1 VAKTNPSIGELLQ
14 TERPETARPA
24 WTLYLLQCAD
34 GAYYTGIT
42 NNFLRRWNEHL
53 AGVGAKYTRSNPPV
67 AVIGLCE
74 FADRSSALRAEAAV
88 KKLPREQKPRYFSRS

>member
-1 VAKTNPSIGELLQ
+1 M
-14 TERPETARPA
+14 PETPLQY

-42 NNFLRRWNEHL
+42 TDFLRRFNEHL

-67 AVIGLCE
+67 AVVGLLE
-74 FADRSSALRAEAAV
+74 FADRARASRAEAAV
-88 KKLPREQKPRYFSRS
+88 KKLPRAAKPAYFA